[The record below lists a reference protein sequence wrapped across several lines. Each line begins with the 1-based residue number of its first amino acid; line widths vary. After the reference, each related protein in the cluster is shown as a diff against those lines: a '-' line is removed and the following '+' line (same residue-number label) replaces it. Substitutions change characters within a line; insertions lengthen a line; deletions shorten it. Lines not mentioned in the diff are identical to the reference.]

1 MFYKRYVDKIFGLFK
16 GPERVKPFAD
26 YMNSKHINIFSF
38 KTEKNDQMSFL
49 DVKVFRENGKFMTNV
64 YRKETFSGVYI
75 NFYTF
80 IPLEQ
85 KFVAF
90 ALFLICLSFTL
101 KFKNKRKNLKEL

>member
-49 DVKVFRENGKFMTNV
+49 DVNVFRENGKFMTNF

-85 KFVAF
+85 IFGMVYTLLHRCFCFVSDMPKFYF
-90 ALFLICLSFTL
+90 EI
-101 KFKNKRKNLKEL
+101 